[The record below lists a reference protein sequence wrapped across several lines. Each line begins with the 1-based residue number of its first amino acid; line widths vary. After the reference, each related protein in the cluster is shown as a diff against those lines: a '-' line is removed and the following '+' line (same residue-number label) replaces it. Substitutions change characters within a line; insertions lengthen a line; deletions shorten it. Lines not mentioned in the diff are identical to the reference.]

1 MVLCVIKSAE
11 EIKCVDFYHEA
22 KKLYLCSEIYAA
34 KIFSLLSIIS
44 YYAAHP
50 IRRVLYLYD

>member
-1 MVLCVIKSAE
+1 MWCVCNKKSGD
-11 EIKCVDFYHEA
+11 EIKCFLMIFYHEE
-22 KKLYLCSEIYAA
+22 KGVFIYYAA